1 MSAKTSD
8 AVDSALALLTDLK
21 KANTDSYARAD

>member
-21 KANTDSYARAD
+21 KANTDS